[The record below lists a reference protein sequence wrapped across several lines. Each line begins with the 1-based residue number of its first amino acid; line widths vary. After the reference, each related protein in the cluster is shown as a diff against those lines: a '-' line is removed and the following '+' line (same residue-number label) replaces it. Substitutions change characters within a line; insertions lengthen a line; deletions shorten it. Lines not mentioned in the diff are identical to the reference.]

1 MKILFVDAGNY
12 CRSPAAEAVCRA
24 LAAHASLDEQ
34 VTFSSAGLK
43 DKHVG
48 DTADP
53 RTIEACAARGY
64 DLGAFRCREISA
76 ADFAASDLILAMDRG
91 HLRELRGR
99 CPAPLRD
106 KLRLM
111 REFGEPAGEVRAPF
125 AGAVNHVLGTP
136 PASQGDPLAMVSRI
150 VGDTQT

>member
-24 LAAHASLDEQ
+24 LAAQA
-34 VTFSSAGLK
+34 VAGRRVAFGSAGLK

-64 DLGAFRCREISA
+64 DLGAFRCSEIAA
-76 ADFAASDLILAMDRG
+76 ADFAASDLILAMDRDN
-91 HLRELRGR
+91 LRQLEDRR
-99 CPAPLRD
+99 
-106 KLRLM
+106 
-111 REFGEPAGEVRAPF
+111 PAGSTVRIELFLGDREVPDPYYGEEDGFALMMDQIE
-125 AGAVNHVLGTP
+125 AGARRLLTTLGD
-136 PASQGDPLAMVSRI
+136 GL
-150 VGDTQT
+150 